1 MKSKSAKNL
10 QNGLVCLV
18 EYITEYDDSAY
29 EYSEGLYPEGLTFV
43 YNADEMKNNDYNQFS
58 LAFSQIEEGD
68 SAALRLQLPADFIK
82 KSEENN
88 MPTRDHII
96 TYMRLKRFMSEVGAD
111 VFNARISARAMLDLQ
126 KWPQGCT
133 IKF

>member
-1 MKSKSAKNL
+1 M
-10 QNGLVCLV
+10 VD
-18 EYITEYDDSAY
+18 YITEYDDSAY

-43 YNADEMKNNDYNQFS
+43 YNADEIKNNGYNQFS
-58 LAFSQIEEGD
+58 LAFSQMEEGD

-88 MPTRDHII
+88 MPTRHQII
-96 TYMRLKRFMSEVGAD
+96 TYMRLKKFMSEVEAD